1 MRWLRI
7 KVPRDG
13 EWQTQQMTNLGAG
26 RYVIDLPNVPAGPLR
41 VEVEDDQDALD
52 GAAMRR
58 LREALPEGAWY
69 ELSTPADGD
78 VEPGLE
84 YSVILWPVRDGN
96 DDWAGVFHEAATIAE
111 AADKCREAL
120 G

>member
-1 MRWLRI
+1 MTAEPERSEQDRAREARSDWI
-7 KVPRDG
+7 EYYSDDVFRD
-13 EWQTQQMTNLGAG
+13 
-26 RYVIDLPNVPAGPLR
+26 R
-41 VEVEDDQDALD
+41 QDTKD
-52 GAAMRR
+52 GAALRR
-58 LREALPEGAWY
+58 LREALPGGAWY

-96 DDWAGVFHEAATIAE
+96 DDWAGVFHEAATVAE

-120 G
+120 GS